1 MGGGG
6 TEADLVLAAVLG
18 TWNRLER
25 MMINLRSDKMAV
37 PVTAAYSARGSS
49 SSCRSFLLSQR
60 VRLWKLTEQ

>member
-1 MGGGG
+1 MGGG
-6 TEADLVLAAVLG
+6 TEADFVLTAVLG

-37 PVTAAYSARGSS
+37 PVTAAAYSARGSS